1 MYSNKLFANNNTA
14 LWDLVAKY
22 TINIRAASA
31 RAMALKYGRP
41 INGIIKTRYTII

>member
-22 TINIRAASA
+22 TINIPRRKRA
-31 RAMALKYGRP
+31 G
-41 INGIIKTRYTII
+41 NGFEVWKTHKRHN